1 MEGRHA
7 CSPLLHIHQVP
18 NPRQAEA
25 TPQLDIKILAQGKAC
40 PSFSPLTPPCS
51 PCFFLEQEGKAVR
64 TNGEE
69 VAEGSPRITV
79 DLVTLLLQNH
89 TTVCPLPSPFS

>member
-1 MEGRHA
+1 MQPPA
-7 CSPLLHIHQVP
+7 SY
-18 NPRQAEA
+18 
-25 TPQLDIKILAQGKAC
+25 
-40 PSFSPLTPPCS
+40 PS
-51 PCFFLEQEGKAVR
+51 EQEGKAVR

-89 TTVCPLPSPFS
+89 TTVCPLP